1 MERDGIVGS
10 EAEKALI
17 GAWLVDAGAVQQT
30 VYRVAPE
37 DFASPRHGKIAEAVR
52 ALVDERKA
60 VDVATVADR
69 LTAMGALDYVGGLVY
84 LTDLLTGVA
93 LPGHAAYYADAV
105 TGGALLRRL
114 AVAGKRISAL
124 TEPEFGEVLDPAEAV
139 AKAEG
144 LLASVRGKS
153 MARAVWFASEVES
166 AWNGLLQP
174 GGAPNVGWPTG
185 LCDLDAL
192 IGGLR
197 DGEMCVVGARPS
209 NGKSALA
216 LHLALRRA
224 QSGQVLLASLEMG
237 CGMLSQRAIA
247 WGTGLNGD
255 YLRRRVYGAGTLHE
269 REGDMAPVFGGSLQ
283 VLDTPGLTTDAIAA
297 EAWRIEA
304 QGGLHMIVVDYLT
317 LLGDTRSRNESRVD
331 WTTRLSGR
339 LQRLARE
346 VGCPVLALSQLNR
359 GVEAREDKHPQLSDL
374 RDSGAI
380 EQDADLVLLLHRPG
394 MNDPDKAAVLD
405 IDVAKQRNGAVGMC
419 HVRFD
424 PTTGRF
430 ADLARVEVP
439 DDGHPTRQRQAR
451 TAR

>member
-1 MERDGIVGS
+1 MEGDGLAGAGA

-17 GAWLVDAGAVQQT
+17 GAWLVDAGAVRQT
-30 VYRVAPE
+30 VYRVRPE

-52 ALVDERKA
+52 ALVEDRQG
-60 VDVATVADR
+60 VDVPQVAER

-93 LPGHAAYYADAV
+93 LPEHAGHYAEAV
-105 TGGALLRRL
+105 AGGALLRRL

-124 TEPEFGEVLDPAEAV
+124 TEPEFGEVVDPAEAI
-139 AKAEG
+139 AKAEA
-144 LLASVRGKS
+144 LLAAVRDQS
-153 MARAVWFASEVES
+153 TMARAVWFATEVEAAWS
-166 AWNGLLQP
+166 ALLQP
-174 GGAPNVGWPTG
+174 DGVLDVGWPTG
-185 LCDLDAL
+185 LRDLDAL

-197 DGEMCVVGARPS
+197 DGEMCVIGARPS

-216 LHLALRRA
+216 LHLALRRS
-224 QSGQVLLASLEMG
+224 QNGQVLLASLEMG
-237 CGMLSQRAIA
+237 RGMLSQRAIA

-255 YLRRRVYGAGTLHE
+255 YLRRRVYGAGTLRE
-269 REGDMAPVFGGSLQ
+269 REAGMAPVFGGSLQ
-283 VLDTPGLTTDAIAA
+283 VLDVPGLTTDAIAA
-297 EAWRIEA
+297 EAWRIQA

-346 VGCPVLALSQLNR
+346 IGCPVVVLSQLNR

-394 MNDPDKAAVLD
+394 LHDPSRATQLD

-419 HVRFD
+419 HVRFQ
-424 PTTGRF
+424 PETGQF
-430 ADLARVEVP
+430 SDLARGGV
-439 DDGHPTRQRQAR
+439 A
-451 TAR
+451 